1 MDKLAITEA
10 EFELN
15 TENEDEAARL
25 FIQRKPM
32 SMTITPE
39 RAAYRAKYT
48 IDQDRWYFTYA
59 RAEVK
64 FKVDWKKKLF
74 NTTFTTMSELAIT
87 DRTYEGIEKFA
98 AKERFKSNDVM
109 DEKVFIFFDEDFW
122 EGYNV
127 IEPDQSIETAI
138 RRLNRKYLRRNS

>member
-1 MDKLAITEA
+1 MSSPITEA

-15 TENEDEAARL
+15 TDNKEEAARL

-32 SMTITPE
+32 GMSIIPE
-39 RAAYRAKYT
+39 KAVYRAKYT
-48 IDQDRWYFTYA
+48 IEENLWYFTYA

-64 FKVDWKKKLF
+64 FKVAWKKKLF
-74 NTTFTTMSELAIT
+74 NTTYSTMSEVAIT

-98 AKERFKSNDVM
+98 AKERFRRNDIM
-109 DEKVFIFFDEDFW
+109 GEKVFIFFDQGFW

-127 IEPDQSIETAI
+127 IEPDQSIENAI
-138 RRLNRKYLRRNS
+138 RKLNRKYLRRNG